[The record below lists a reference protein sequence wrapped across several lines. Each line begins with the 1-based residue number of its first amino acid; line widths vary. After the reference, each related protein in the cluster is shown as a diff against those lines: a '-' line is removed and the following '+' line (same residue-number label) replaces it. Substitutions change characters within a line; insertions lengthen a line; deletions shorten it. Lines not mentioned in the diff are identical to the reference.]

1 MKEEKP
7 WSRMNEEN
15 WKRERERIR
24 RIQEVHFKEGME
36 KNDEKM

>member
-7 WSRMNEEN
+7 WSGMDEKE

-24 RIQEVHFKEGME
+24 RIQETHFKEGT
-36 KNDEKM
+36 KNE